1 MTATTNDV
9 IIREARLDDLD
20 ELADLYCTLWT
31 NSLRNRG
38 DFDDAM
44 LAGRYNIAMQFQ
56 RSPIALVAE
65 AGGTPIATCCV
76 GIFETGKPRNNPK
89 WQAIYENLLA
99 QATERAKNADERLE
113 GCLFGDTR
121 EKATADRFAATG
133 NEYAQGQINLI
144 IIRPEWQGKGL
155 GGALIK
161 RARTELSACG
171 CTRFFLMT
179 DNQSDYEFYDHLGM
193 VRIAEDHSQDT
204 GDGFTVY
211 IYGDEA

>member
-1 MTATTNDV
+1 MSAAEP
-9 IIREARLDDLD
+9 IIREAQLEDLD

-65 AGGTPIATCCV
+65 VDGRAIAACCV
-76 GIFETGKPRNNPK
+76 GIFDEGKPRTNPF
-89 WQAIYENLLA
+89 WQARYEELFA
-99 QATERAKNADERLE
+99 EATERAKTADERLE

-144 IIRPEWQGKGL
+144 IIRPEYQGKGL
-155 GGALIK
+155 GRQLIDW
-161 RARTELSACG
+161 ARSELHKAG
-171 CTRFFLMT
+171 CTKFFLMS
-179 DNQSDYEFYDHLGM
+179 DNRSDYEFYDHIGM
-193 VRIAEDHSQDT
+193 TRIAEDHSQDT
-204 GDGFTVY
+204 GDGFIVY
-211 IYGDEA
+211 VYGDEA

>member
-1 MTATTNDV
+1 MSTDTV
-9 IIREARLDDLD
+9 SIREARLTDLD

-38 DFDDAM
+38 DFEDAM
-44 LAGRYNIAMQFQ
+44 LAGRYNIAMQCQ

-65 AGGTPIATCCV
+65 ADDVPIAACCV
-76 GIFETGKPRNNPK
+76 GIFDAGAPRTNPY
-89 WQAIYENLLA
+89 WQERYQELLA
-99 QATERAKNADERLE
+99 QATERAQGADERLE

-133 NEYAQGQINLI
+133 NPYAQGQINLI

-155 GGALIK
+155 GRRLID
-161 RARTELSACG
+161 RARAELRAHG
-171 CTRFFLMT
+171 CDKFFLMT
-179 DNQSDYEFYDHLGM
+179 DNQSDYAFYDHLGM
-193 VRIAEDHSQDT
+193 TRIGEDHSQDT